1 MRSVPVAG
9 LLAAALA
16 LLAIPSSAQS
26 LAELAAR
33 EKERRSKAKN
43 AGKVYTESDLGK
55 GGASAPA
62 IETPTTPRPQGGGS
76 GRCVEAGRRRRQ
88 EREDRRRAEGRAP
101 EGLARQ
107 ARPGECGERPPSEP
121 RRRLAARAQRPVAE
135 PLRQHAGE
143 PGQRT
148 RAGAAEARGQP
159 QERGRPPGRGSPKRL
174 SLNLREQAQVRVD
187 LDPVRTCRRFDLEAT
202 ALRRHAH
209 AS

>member
-62 IETPTTPRPQGGGS
+62 IETPTTPDPKAEAAADASKPAGDAAKKEKTDDELKAERQKAWRDKLAQVNAESARLQSRADDLQRALNDLSQNLYGS
-76 GRCVEAGRRRRQ
+76 TRASQASELEQVQQKLAASLKSAEDLQEEGRRNGYR
-88 EREDRRRAEGRAP
+88 
-101 EGLARQ
+101 
-107 ARPGECGERPPSEP
+107 
-121 RRRLAARAQRPVAE
+121 
-135 PLRQHAGE
+135 
-143 PGQRT
+143 
-148 RAGAAEARGQP
+148 
-159 QERGRPPGRGSPKRL
+159 
-174 SLNLREQAQVRVD
+174 
-187 LDPVRTCRRFDLEAT
+187 
-202 ALRRHAH
+202 
-209 AS
+209 